1 MKWPKRL
8 RFSKYKKWLFI
19 EYSTVF
25 VGVWSNDT
33 MDHYQEEPGDR
44 QSLLSEDS
52 RGHFGPTRQTS
63 QRLAQR
69 VGGSC
74 VKEEGSESPGEESS
88 PSWASNSTDNTPSP
102 GTIRLAFEFGQ
113 KCSVSADSVTASEC
127 SFMRSRRLSSNDQPR
142 GQKKTKISGSVSSDQ
157 LVDIKSQES
166 ESETSNDW
174 VYGVGAKI
182 RKGSGDNFKLPGGV
196 TMATS
201 LSRNTEKFSRLLRR
215 TRSAGC
221 SKDVPAHAL
230 FLREKLH
237 FTENKSTKPTMTC
250 KVEVEGEK
258 KSHRKSLAQD
268 MKQRL
273 RFLRRRH
280 TDSSIQPSVRPSPDE
295 ARRWATSF
303 QELMASK
310 YGSSLFRVFLSREF
324 CEENIEFWLACE
336 EFKKTKSNKLQSK
349 ARKIYNDFI
358 AVQAPKEVNLDPT
371 TRTTVMNKLSKPDHR
386 SFDQA
391 QGRIQGLM
399 ERDAYMRFLQS
410 ELYLELLR
418 DADSI

>member
-1 MKWPKRL
+1 
-8 RFSKYKKWLFI
+8 
-19 EYSTVF
+19 
-25 VGVWSNDT
+25 
-33 MDHYQEEPGDR
+33 MDHYQQESGGK
-44 QSLLSEDS
+44 QSLLSDHS
-52 RGHFGPTRQTS
+52 REQFVLTQQTS
-63 QRLAQR
+63 ESLAQR
-69 VGGSC
+69 VGRSC
-74 VKEEGSESPGEESS
+74 MVEEYSESTGEESS
-88 PSWASNSTDNTPSP
+88 PSWASNSTGNTPSP
-102 GTIRLAFEFGQ
+102 GTVRLAFEFGQ
-113 KCSVSADSVTASEC
+113 KCSFSTDYMAESVASNC
-127 SFMRSRRLSSNDQPR
+127 TFTRSRRSSNSDEQK
-142 GQKKTKISGSVSSDQ
+142 GQNKTKMSSSLSSDQ
-157 LVDIKSQES
+157 LADLKSQES
-166 ESETSNDW
+166 KSGTPNDW
-174 VYGVGAKI
+174 VYGVRAKI
-182 RKGSGDNFKLPGGV
+182 RKGSGDNFKLPGGASV
-196 TMATS
+196 ATS
-201 LSRNTEKFSRLLRR
+201 LSKSTEKFSRLLRR

-237 FTENKSTKPTMTC
+237 FTTETKSTETTMTC
-250 KVEVEGEK
+250 KVEVEEEK

-280 TDSSIQPSVRPSPDE
+280 TDSSIQSSIRPSPDE
-295 ARRWATSF
+295 AGKWATSF

-310 YGSSLFRVFLSREF
+310 YGSALFRAFLSREF

-358 AVQAPKEVNLDPT
+358 AVQAPKEVNLDST
-371 TRTTVMNKLSKPDHR
+371 TRTAVMNKLSKPDHR

-418 DADSI
+418 NADSI